1 MKNAKPDAPDLA
13 ALSARRRSLYLRVHC
28 WAALIASPFLLVAA
42 LTGLLYVF
50 VPQIE
55 ARLYRQLD
63 HVTPGGTMLPLDRSV
78 AAAQG
83 AVAHGLALRSVLP
96 PFAADD
102 SVKILFEPAR
112 AHEALAHHHGASP
125 AAAQG
130 ARPVMVFVDPYDGKV
145 LGIQNTGERFGDW
158 SKSLHS
164 RLLQGEDWRWM
175 IELAASWLLV
185 MLLTGVYLWWP
196 QPGQGRLPR
205 AGKTGRAAWRQWHA
219 FAGVALGLLSLVM
232 VVTGITWSQYAGE
245 QVRRLRDAAGQA
257 SPRAPRELVSKAAP
271 GALQL
276 DWEGA
281 WSRVRST
288 APPIAMSLSPPVG
301 RQGVWRAAGVDRTSP
316 TRRFDLVL
324 DAYDGRVLY
333 RAGWDQQTAFGKA
346 TAVGIPF
353 HRGEFGLWNQ
363 IVLFLFGVSV
373 LFSLVS
379 GWVML
384 FKRKRTERRGLPVLL
399 PALLPGSWRA
409 ASPLASAGALA
420 LCALLPLLA
429 ISAAVVL
436 VLECLVL
443 GRARP
448 A

>member
-1 MKNAKPDAPDLA
+1 MNDSLSTER
-13 ALSARRRSLYLRVHC
+13 ALSALAARRRSLYLRVHC
-28 WAALIASPFLLVAA
+28 WAALIATPFLLLAT

-55 ARLYRQLD
+55 ARLYEGLD
-63 HVTPGGTMLPLDRSV
+63 RVAPRGVMLPLDRSV

-83 AVAHGLALRSVLP
+83 AVPHGLALRSVLP
-96 PFAADD
+96 PFAPGD
-102 SVKILFEPAR
+102 SVKVLFEPAR
-112 AHEALAHHHGASP
+112 GHEAAGHHHGAPP
-125 AAAQG
+125 ASAQA
-130 ARPVMVFVDPYDGKV
+130 ARPLTVFVDPYSGRV
-145 LGIQNTGERFGDW
+145 LGVQNTGERFSDW

-164 RLLQGEDWRWM
+164 RLLQGDGWRWM
-175 IELAASWLLV
+175 IELGASWLLV

-196 QPGQGRLPR
+196 QPGGSGLPR

-257 SPRAPRELVSKAAP
+257 SPRAPSHLHSRPAP
-271 GALQL
+271 GTRQL

-281 WSRVRST
+281 WAHARGI
-288 APPIAMSLSPPVG
+288 APPIAMSLSPPRG
-301 RQGVWRAAGVDRTSP
+301 ADGVWRAAGADRTQP
-316 TRRFDLVL
+316 TRRFDLAF

-333 RAGWDQQTAFGKA
+333 RAGWEDQTAFGKA

-363 IVLFLFGVSV
+363 ALLFLFGLGV

-379 GWVML
+379 GWVM
-384 FKRKRTERRGLPVLL
+384 FYKRKRSGRLGL
-399 PALLPGSWRA
+399 PALLPGALRA
-409 ASPLASAGALA
+409 ASPLAWLGALA
-420 LCALLPLLA
+420 LCALMPLLA
-429 ISAAVVL
+429 VSAAVVL
-436 VLECLVL
+436 MLEWLVL
-443 GRARP
+443 QRARP